1 VPDPG
6 VVGRGHAGSGAAGG
20 VSFDRAAGE
29 YDVTRERFWQA
40 EQTASAIERW
50 LPSGLP
56 VVEVGVGTALI
67 AAQLRAHGWRV
78 VGFDLSTRM
87 LQKASQRMPG
97 HLAVADVPRL
107 PLRTGGVG
115 GVYAVT
121 SCTW

>member
-1 VPDPG
+1 MPG
-6 VVGRGHAGSGAAGG
+6 RAQRAGCRST
-20 VSFDRAAGE
+20 RAAGE